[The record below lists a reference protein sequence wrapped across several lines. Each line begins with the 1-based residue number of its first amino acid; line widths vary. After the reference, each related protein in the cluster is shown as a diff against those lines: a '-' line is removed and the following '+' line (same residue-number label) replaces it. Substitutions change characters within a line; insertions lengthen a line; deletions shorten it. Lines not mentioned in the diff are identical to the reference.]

1 MTTIS
6 TGSKKSNIQD
16 KNSTEDKSCELD
28 ENLVKALLVKN
39 QPSSTPRFSQDA
51 ISGISK
57 LLHSF
62 IVEARRRALVE
73 AECDAT
79 NRTMNNDDYMTPPE
93 TKIETEHI
101 LRIAA
106 EMLMDYS

>member
-6 TGSKKSNIQD
+6 TGSKRSNIQD

-73 AECDAT
+73 VRMYISLSEGIALIAIIVILK
-79 NRTMNNDDYMTPPE
+79 MNLQRLFLF
-93 TKIETEHI
+93 K
-101 LRIAA
+101 
-106 EMLMDYS
+106 S